1 MSKGFLWFC
10 QNTDKVDYTKCSI
23 ELAKSIK
30 KYNKENTICVI
41 TDKKSEFSSE
51 YVDIVKVLKDDDS
64 IEHDIKW
71 ANEYKAFQL
80 SPFTHTIK
88 LESDMLWTTNTD
100 FWWYYLWQ
108 HDLVFSVDCKDYKD
122 NTVKDIT
129 YRKLFVRNN
138 LPNIYNGMTYFRRS
152 IKAQNFF
159 KICEAIT
166 KNWKEV
172 RDKMLIGCYD
182 PYPSTDVVYSLA
194 YRIIDPIQKDLVDY
208 PFFKFIHHKPAIHGL
223 KHIID
228 INDYLMP
235 IKLKNKILLGTQRI
249 NRVWHYVDKTMPKEL
264 NERSF

>member
-172 RDKMLIGCYD
+172 CDKMLVGCYD